1 MNFDQDT
8 KSTLATVAMVA
19 AFAFGING
27 IVATDEGTN
36 YMSWSLGLFV
46 IAVLFWIWIRRDHLA
61 QQHDEAVKAAE
72 DAAQRA
78 EELAKV
84 AADKASSRLDDTT
97 VPAQPVAEPVETVE
111 DTPADEEPADADV
124 AEEPAVDE
132 SPEPTEPDD
141 LSKIEGIGPVYQQ
154 ILKDAGVATF
164 EAISQKSTDELE
176 QIISDAGKR
185 RPASIVTWVE
195 QAELAAKGDWDALQK
210 LQDSLDGGRR
220 PS

>member
-27 IVATDEGTN
+27 IVTTDEGAN

-61 QQHDEAVKAAE
+61 QQHDEAIKAAE
-72 DAAQRA
+72 EAAQRA

-84 AADKASSRLDDTT
+84 AADKASSRLDETP
-97 VPAQPVAEPVETVE
+97 VPAQPT
-111 DTPADEEPADADV
+111 DEEPDV
-124 AEEPAVDE
+124 AEVTEEPAVDE
-132 SPEPTEPDD
+132 NLEPTEPDD

-164 EAISQKSTDELE
+164 EAISQKSTAELE
-176 QIISDAGKR
+176 QIITDAGKR

-195 QAELAAKGDWDALQK
+195 QAELAAKGDWDTLQK

-220 PS
+220 SS